1 MTAQNNQPLLQV
13 GDLEKQFKVTRR
25 QGLLSRRD
33 VVHAVDGVSFNL
45 ERGRSLGIVGESGSG
60 KSTLARCVLRL
71 EDTTNGTV
79 RFDGEDV
86 LELRAQELKAYRRRA
101 QMIYQDPYSSLNP
114 RQRIGD
120 AVVEPLKVH
129 GIGDPAEHR
138 DLVIAM
144 LAKMGLSSDFA
155 FRFPHEL
162 SGGQR
167 QRVGIARALIS
178 RPELVVCDEAVS
190 ALDVSVQAQIL
201 NLLKQLQKDEDL
213 TYLFITHDIGV
224 VRFIADDIIVMY
236 QGKVVEQGTVEAVI
250 DSPQHEYTKKLISA
264 IPTGSE
270 RRGDVA

>member
-144 LAKMGLSSDFA
+144 LSKMGLSSDFA

-270 RRGDVA
+270 RRGNVA

>member
-1 MTAQNNQPLLQV
+1 MTAENNQPLLQV
-13 GDLEKQFKVTRR
+13 GNLEKQFKVTRR

-33 VVHAVDGVSFNL
+33 IVHAVDGVSFDL

-60 KSTLARCVLRL
+60 KSTLARCALRL

-86 LELRAQELKAYRRRA
+86 LELRAQELKAYRRRV

-138 DLVIAM
+138 GLVIAM

-178 RPELVVCDEAVS
+178 SPELVVCDEAVS

-201 NLLKQLQKDEDL
+201 NLLKQLQKDENL

-236 QGKVVEQGTVEAVI
+236 KGKVVEQGTVEAVI

-270 RRGDVA
+270 RRGNVA

>member
-13 GDLEKQFKVTRR
+13 GNLEKQFKVTRR

-33 VVHAVDGVSFNL
+33 IVHAVDGVSFDL

-71 EDTTNGTV
+71 EDTTHGTV

-178 RPELVVCDEAVS
+178 SPELVVCDEAVS

-201 NLLKQLQKDEDL
+201 NLLKQLQNDEDL

-224 VRFIADDIIVMY
+224 VRFIADDIMVMY

-270 RRGDVA
+270 RRGNVA

>member
-1 MTAQNNQPLLQV
+1 MTKKNDQVLLQV
-13 GDLEKQFKVTRR
+13 RDLKKQFKVTRR
-25 QGLLSRRD
+25 QGLLSRRGT
-33 VVHAVDGVSFNL
+33 VQAVDGVSFNL
-45 ERGRSLGIVGESGSG
+45 QRGRSLGIVGESGSG
-60 KSTLARCVLRL
+60 KSTLARCLLRL
-71 EDTTNGTV
+71 EETTNGSV
-79 RFDGEDV
+79 RFDAEDV
-86 LELRAQELKAYRRRA
+86 LALRSHKLKNFRRRA

-129 GIGDPAEHR
+129 GLGDPVEHR
-138 DLVIAM
+138 DLVVAM
-144 LAKMGLSSDFA
+144 LEKMGLSSDYA

-178 RPELVVCDEAVS
+178 NPELVVCDEAVS

-201 NLLKQLQKDEDL
+201 NLLKRLQHDERL

-236 QGKVVEQGTVEAVI
+236 RGKVVEQGAVEDVI
-250 DSPQHEYTKKLISA
+250 DCPQHEYTKKLISA

-270 RRGDVA
+270 RRGNVT

>member
-1 MTAQNNQPLLQV
+1 MTTQNNQPLLQV

-33 VVHAVDGVSFNL
+33 VVHAVDGVSFDL

-178 RPELVVCDEAVS
+178 SPELVVCDEAVS

-236 QGKVVEQGTVEAVI
+236 QGKVVEQGPVEAVI

-270 RRGDVA
+270 RRGNVA

>member
-201 NLLKQLQKDEDL
+201 NLLKQLQKDENL

-236 QGKVVEQGTVEAVI
+236 KGKVVEQGTVEAVI

-270 RRGDVA
+270 RRGNVA